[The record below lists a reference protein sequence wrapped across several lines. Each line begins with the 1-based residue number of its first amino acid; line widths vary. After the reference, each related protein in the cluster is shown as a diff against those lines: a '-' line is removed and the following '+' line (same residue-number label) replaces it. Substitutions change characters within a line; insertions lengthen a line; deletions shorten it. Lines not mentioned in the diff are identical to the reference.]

1 VANSKSTAVVT
12 ENIDFK
18 LHATDTGSTPVQIHL
33 LTGRISH
40 LTKHFQSN
48 PKDKHS
54 RHGLLKIIRKRQKLL
69 QYFKK
74 TQREAYYKL
83 IKELQIRD
91 KD

>member
-1 VANSKSTAVVT
+1 MANSKPSAAS
-12 ENIDFK
+12 ENTDFK
-18 LHATDTGSTPVQIHL
+18 LHATDTGSTPVQIQA

-48 PKDKHS
+48 PKDQHS